1 MMLIKKQLVVL
12 LAACIIS
19 VFALPADALG
29 KDEHGRHKPHEDDL
43 AEEEHLVDGEHN
55 PDYDHEAFLGDRKDE
70 FDHLSPEEAKKRL
83 KLLIAT
89 VDSDGDKHVTQE
101 ELKKWVKS
109 VFQKKMLSGME
120 TDVKDKDKNNDG
132 VISWEEF
139 MNDSYGEDASADED
153 EEMKKMIERD
163 RKHFNVADSSKDG
176 KLNAEEFAGFLH
188 PETNPEMQAL
198 NAEETLEGK
207 NKGSVALWNLRAKPE
222 RICCYKQP
230 IKSIGTAFNNDFLK
244 FLSINA
250 RFQVICQVIM

>member
-1 MMLIKKQLVVL
+1 MLIKKQLVVL

-19 VFALPADALG
+19 VFALPTDAHG

-55 PDYDHEAFLGDRKDE
+55 PDYDHEAFLGDMKDE

-83 KLLIAT
+83 KLLIT
-89 VDSDGDKHVTQE
+89 KIDSDGDKHVTQE

-109 VFQKKMLSGME
+109 VFQKRMLSGME
-120 TDVKDKDKNNDG
+120 SDVKEKDKDNDG
-132 VISWEEF
+132 VISWDEF
-139 MNDSYGEDASADED
+139 MKDSYGEDVSTDED

-188 PETNPEMQAL
+188 PESNPEMQAL

-207 NKGSVALWNLRAKPE
+207 NKGSVA
-222 RICCYKQP
+222 I
-230 IKSIGTAFNNDFLK
+230 
-244 FLSINA
+244 
-250 RFQVICQVIM
+250 